1 MTGSKD
7 KFKIQL
13 DKFLKKIPDE
23 PQIPGYTQAK
33 DKLIQILFQK
43 WSELVSTRW
52 TGETH
57 TEAKSSKSS
66 K

>member
-23 PQIPGYTQAK
+23 PQIPGYTQARQADTNSIPEMVRVGLYK
-33 DKLIQILFQK
+33 MD
-43 WSELVSTRW
+43 W
-52 TGETH
+52 
-57 TEAKSSKSS
+57 
-66 K
+66 